1 MGEGQQSSF
10 RADAALPY
18 PGDHPDQVA
27 ELAVRLRTG
36 RGCLTALDDGVEAS
50 LSALMQSW
58 PGTDAES
65 ARREVTAL
73 STAGRRLA
81 ERADATATAVSAYHD
96 ELTTIR
102 HGVDVIRADWTEL
115 FARPPAVGGVS
126 AEAEL
131 RRRWQALVE
140 QQEVAAQACRSALDT
155 AATGGRE
162 YAPGSGVVRGD
173 LGGAIGL
180 DALTFDDRFRAAARV
195 DPTGA
200 EREWS
205 ALTAGEQDFFAE
217 LGRSRYSAQVIAG
230 RPGSAAALWGNL
242 APMAQQA
249 LIHRDTADIGGTDG
263 IPVVVRDR
271 ANRRLLPDERNR
283 VQADLD
289 QLLVDGPPYHGVGR
303 FNVGERIVDQDE
315 RLTWQQLVDRARN
328 KLAALDALEA
338 GPRPGDDRPSYLIDL
353 DTVGRGH
360 VVVAYGNPDTA
371 DAVCTF
377 LPGAG
382 SDLGGYLDAVDR
394 SKAMVESAEQYGDTV
409 AGVAWIDY
417 TAPRGVPQAANAWY
431 ADTGADGVDRFV
443 DGLRA
448 SHDGPVP
455 FRSVVVGHSYGTLL
469 LSEAASGERS
479 LAADALVLVGSP
491 GTGLGNVDQLNL
503 DGVPAEEMPG
513 RVFATAA
520 GTDPI
525 ADAPIYLRDPTAD
538 GFGATVFPA
547 DGNPSPVYYNF
558 GDHSRYWDPGS
569 RSLAAIGAIVAGQ
582 PIPAGG

>member
-1 MGEGQQSSF
+1 MGDGQQGFSV
-10 RADAALPY
+10 ADGALPY
-18 PGDHPDQVA
+18 PGDDPAMVA
-27 ELAVRLRTG
+27 ELGVRLRAG
-36 RGCLTALDDGVEAS
+36 RGSLTALVDGVEAS

-58 PGTDAES
+58 EGTDAES

-81 ERADATATAVSAYHD
+81 ERADATAMAVTAYHD
-96 ELTTIR
+96 ELTSIR
-102 HGVDVIRADWTEL
+102 RGVDAIRAAWTEP
-115 FARPPAVGGVS
+115 FARPVTAGDGS
-126 AEAEL
+126 MEAEL
-131 RRRWQALVE
+131 RGRWQALVE
-140 QQEVAAQACRSALDT
+140 QQEVAAQACRRALDG
-155 AATGGRE
+155 AATGDWQ
-162 YAPGSGVVRGD
+162 YTPGAGAVRGD

-180 DALTFDDRFRAAARV
+180 DALTFDDRFRAAPGV
-195 DPTGA
+195 DPIGA

-217 LGRSRYSAQVIAG
+217 LGRAQYSAQVIAG
-230 RPGSAAALWGNL
+230 SPGSAAALWGNL
-242 APMAQQA
+242 APMTQQA
-249 LIHRDTADIGGTDG
+249 LIHRDTAGIGGTDG

-271 ANRRLLPDERNR
+271 ANRLLLPEERTR

-289 QLLVDGPPYHGVGR
+289 RLLADGPPYPGVGR
-303 FNVGERIVDQDE
+303 FSVGARIVDEDE
-315 RLTWQQLVDRARN
+315 RLTWQQLVDRDRN
-328 KLAALDALEA
+328 KLAALDALAA

-360 VVVAYGNPDTA
+360 VVVGYGNPDTA
-371 DAVCTF
+371 AAVCTF

-394 SKAMVESAEQYGDTV
+394 SRAMVESAEQYGHTV

-417 TAPRGVPQAANAWY
+417 TAPRGVPQAVNSWY

-448 SHDGPVP
+448 SHDGQP

-469 LSEAASGERS
+469 LSDAASGERS
-479 LAADALVLVGSP
+479 LAADALVMVGSP
-491 GTGLGNVDQLNL
+491 GTGLSNVDQLKL

-513 RVFATAA
+513 RVFAAAA

-525 ADAPIYLRDPTAD
+525 ADAPMYRLDPTAD

-547 DGNPSPVYYNF
+547 DGNPSPVYYNV

-569 RSLAAIGAIVAGQ
+569 RSLAAIGAVIAGQ